1 MMSRKDYV
9 AIAAVIK
16 GSFEA
21 APSEAG
27 KNAIRHVTN
36 GITGVLRADNLNFDA
51 QRFYAACGL
60 ETAGKG

>member
-16 GSFEA
+16 ASFEA
-21 APSEAG
+21 APSEDG

-36 GITGVLRADNLNFDA
+36 GITGVLRTDNPNFDA
-51 QRFYAACGL
+51 KRFYVACGL
-60 ETAGKG
+60 ESA